1 MNIQRWMSQH
11 FFMFFLTWG
20 IFLPYWSGWLID
32 EKGLTVSDVSFMM
45 SAGLVARGIT
55 TLFIFP
61 YLLRVWSSKRLINA
75 FGIAT
80 FLSLLLYIPSQS
92 FLSLLI
98 VTLLIHMCYPV
109 LMPALDSAASVLVQS
124 RQLKHYGKSRSWGS
138 IGFVVGGLLLTLFTG
153 AFGDGFILWAML
165 LGVIVFMLLS
175 LIQTPEVLTV
185 KPERTA
191 ETSFSMRDLFKIRH
205 FGLVL
210 LIVILL
216 QAAHASYYNYGYIY
230 LQEIGAPKYLIGVII
245 NIAVI
250 SEIIFF
256 AKADTAFSRF
266 SVGSLLTMAA
276 LGSTLRWI
284 LVFAFPSV
292 IVFTISQTLHA
303 ASFAMGHYAFMKY
316 LTKNVPP
323 LQVPNAQGMYSA
335 LALSWS
341 TAVFTILGGY
351 LYEIEPRYAFIGMVI
366 CTIPSMLLA
375 MLFKKVEKPTVA

>member
-1 MNIQRWMSQH
+1 MNVHRWMSQH
-11 FFMFFLTWG
+11 FFIFFLTWG
-20 IFLPYWSGWLID
+20 IFLPYWSGWLIG

-61 YLLRVWSSKRLINA
+61 YLLRIWSSKRLINVL
-75 FGIAT
+75 GIAT
-80 FLSLLLYIPSQS
+80 FLSLVLYIPSQS
-92 FLSLLI
+92 FAALLI
-98 VTLLIHMCYPV
+98 VTLLIHMFYPV

-124 RQLKHYGKSRSWGS
+124 RQLNHYGKSRSWGS
-138 IGFVVGGLLLTLFTG
+138 IGFVVGGMLLTMFTG
-153 AFGDGFILWAML
+153 AFGDGFILWGMMF
-165 LGVIVFMLLS
+165 GVVVFMALS
-175 LIQTPEVLTV
+175 LFQTPEVLTV
-185 KPERTA
+185 KPERTS
-191 ETSFSMRDLFKIRH
+191 TQSFAMRDLFKIKH

-230 LQEIGAPKYLIGVII
+230 LQEIGAPKYLIGIII

-256 AKADTAFSRF
+256 AKADTTFNKL
-266 SVGSLLTMAA
+266 SVGSLLTLAA
-276 LGSTLRWI
+276 LGSTIRWV

-292 IVFTISQTLHA
+292 IVFTISQVLHA

-335 LALSWS
+335 FALSWS
-341 TAVFTILGGY
+341 TAVFTVLGGY

-375 MLFKKVEKPTVA
+375 MMYKKVESK

>member
-1 MNIQRWMSQH
+1 MNVHRWMSQH
-11 FFMFFLTWG
+11 FFIFFLTWG
-20 IFLPYWSGWLID
+20 IFLPYWSGWLIG

-61 YLLRVWSSKRLINA
+61 YLLRVWSSKRLINVL
-75 FGIAT
+75 GIAT
-80 FLSLLLYIPSQS
+80 FVSLVLYIPSQS
-92 FLSLLI
+92 FAALLI
-98 VTLLIHMCYPV
+98 VTLLIHMFYPV

-124 RQLKHYGKSRSWGS
+124 RQLNHYGKSRSWGS
-138 IGFVVGGLLLTLFTG
+138 IGFVVGGMLLTMFTG
-153 AFGDGFILWAML
+153 AFGDGFILWGMMF
-165 LGVIVFMLLS
+165 GVVVFMALS
-175 LIQTPEVLTV
+175 LFQTPEVLTV
-185 KPERTA
+185 KPERTS
-191 ETSFSMRDLFKIRH
+191 TQSFAMRDLFKIKH

-230 LQEIGAPKYLIGVII
+230 LQEIGAPKYLIGIII

-256 AKADTAFSRF
+256 AKADTAFNKL
-266 SVGSLLTMAA
+266 SVGSLLTLAA
-276 LGSTLRWI
+276 LGSTLRWV

-292 IVFTISQTLHA
+292 IVFTISQVLHA

-335 LALSWS
+335 FALSWS
-341 TAVFTILGGY
+341 TAVFTVLGGY

-375 MLFKKVEKPTVA
+375 MMYKKVESK

>member
-1 MNIQRWMSQH
+1 MNIHRWMSQH
-11 FFMFFLTWG
+11 FFIFFLTWG

-45 SAGLVARGIT
+45 SAGLAARGIT

-61 YLLRVWSSKRLINA
+61 YLLRIWSSKRLINT

-92 FLSLLI
+92 FGALFI

-165 LGVIVFMLLS
+165 LGVLVFMLLA
-175 LIQTPEVLTV
+175 LFQTPEVLSV
-185 KPERTA
+185 KPERTK
-191 ETSFSMRDLFKIRH
+191 ESSFAMRDLFKIKH

-256 AKADTAFSRF
+256 AKADTAFSKF
-266 SVGSLLTMAA
+266 SVGTLLTVAA

-284 LVFAFPSV
+284 IVFAFPSV

-316 LTKNVPP
+316 LTKNIPP

-351 LYEIEPRYAFIGMVI
+351 LYEIEPRYAFIGMII

-375 MLFKKVEKPTVA
+375 LMYRRVEKIG